1 MTRAM
6 LRDYIE
12 RWAPRAFVFATLLA
26 ILISLALC
34 TLGTSTFRPRET
46 SKAFL
51 HHERNEEDYTMR
63 TIAPGWR
70 PTRTQVV
77 AAVAAL
83 LSAPALAGETLD
95 IRVRPHTNRRMR
107 SNHSAIW

>member
-1 MTRAM
+1 
-6 LRDYIE
+6 
-12 RWAPRAFVFATLLA
+12 
-26 ILISLALC
+26 
-34 TLGTSTFRPRET
+34 
-46 SKAFL
+46 
-51 HHERNEEDYTMR
+51 MR